1 MLQYYLNKI
10 FPFSNSGIMEIG
22 VYLAPSIYIIGSIAL
37 FIMAIRS
44 SYKPYSLL
52 FFLAFTILS
61 YLLYL
66 AGLLVVMAGYLWIIL
81 SPYFVVVFLLCSIT
95 SIIEIHKRKIAK
107 SCILQSIL
115 MFLVTLFY
123 YYFNVSFS
131 IISSI

>member
-22 VYLAPSIYIIGSIAL
+22 VYLAPIIYIIGSIVL
-37 FIMAIRS
+37 IIMAIRS

-61 YLLYL
+61 YLLCL
-66 AGLLVVMAGYLWIIL
+66 TGFLVAIAGYLWIIL
-81 SPYFVVVFLLCSIT
+81 SPYFVVVFLLCSIM
-95 SIIEIHKRKIAK
+95 SIIEIHKRKMAK